1 LIISYLNNYLINS
14 VTENLTGNLI
24 GILIRSLR
32 RGATDIREGILQGYK
47 TGILVV
53 KLKTRIKISPRY
65 GVTETHEKNT
75 LCTLWLCVSAV
86 NFHTLFEIFIAYMKI
101 VK

>member
-32 RGATDIREGILQGYK
+32 QGATDIREGILQGYK

-53 KLKTRIKISPRY
+53 KLKTKKISPRY

-75 LCTLWLCVSAV
+75 LCTSWPCVSAV